1 MSRTIYSFSKLVRRI
16 HTVLIV
22 LHCVRIAVLRIDYLN
37 YIFLHLDLLR
47 KIVRSSVPVAF
58 QLLFVQPVSS
68 QIFGYD
74 LFRQLTCI
82 LMSRT
87 IYGFSNLVC
96 RIHTIL
102 IVLNCV
108 RIVVLRIDYINNI
121 STFFINYIWNGSLLY
136 STGISIR
143 LFPVQ
148 LSFS

>member
-1 MSRTIYSFSKLVRRI
+1 MSRTIYSFSKLVCRI

-22 LHCVRIAVLRIDYLN
+22 LNCVRIAVLRIYYLN

-47 KIVRSSVPVAF
+47 KIVRSSVPVTF